1 VTPLV
6 IALAVAGSVI
16 TLWLSPRTQASVRP
30 IGRLIPAALA
40 GTALVLSI
48 LPIRSRFGSPWAFV
62 WPIPGAH
69 AIRAIDRIGV
79 VAGLVASLALVA
91 SASAIYK
98 RTAGHH
104 KQWVLRAIIVL
115 LLCGAA
121 IEQLNSTHEPGID
134 RPSELALLRSVRP
147 PPARCRTFYIV
158 DSSRKNLPWYA
169 YQTEAM
175 VISERL
181 RVPTINGYS
190 GWAPQDWT
198 LLNPLDTGY
207 TSAVAA
213 WVREHRLQQGMCR
226 LDLAHMNWSTASTPG
241 NA

>member
-1 VTPLV
+1 VMAF
-6 IALAVAGSVI
+6 ALAGSVI
-16 TLWLSPRTQASVRP
+16 TLWISPRTQASVRP

-40 GTALVLSI
+40 GTALLLSI
-48 LPIRSRFGSPWAFV
+48 LPIRTRVGSPWAFI

-79 VAGLVASLALVA
+79 VAGLFASLALVA
-91 SASAIYK
+91 SASEIYK
-98 RTAGHH
+98 RAAGHH
-104 KQWVLRAIIVL
+104 KQWILRAIIVL
-115 LLCGAA
+115 LLCVAVV
-121 IEQLNSTHEPGID
+121 EQLNSTPEPGID
-134 RPSELALLRSVRP
+134 RRSELALLRSVRP
-147 PPARCRTFYIV
+147 PPALCRTFYIV
-158 DSSRKNLPWYA
+158 DSSRKNLPWFA

-181 RVPTINGYS
+181 RIPTINGYT

-198 LLNPLDTGY
+198 LVNPLDPGY
-207 TSAVAA
+207 TAAVAS

-241 NA
+241 KA